1 MFKHLH
7 FPILI
12 INPHIGRQDVAGSQL
27 AELFKALKQEGF
39 EVLATASIEEGRMI
53 AEAHRGLSCILFTAD
68 QEEDLEQVKALFL
81 AAHSRSPELPIM
93 ALSTRQSLDNDKL
106 SALRDL
112 HQLRG
117 IIYLFEDT
125 LPFIAGQIAR
135 TAQAYLGQL
144 LPPFFKALL
153 DYTGRASY
161 SWHSPGHGG
170 GVAFRKS
177 PVGRAFHDFFGE
189 NTLRSD
195 LSVSVPGL
203 GSLLDHNGPIAE
215 AEANTARTFGADHSF
230 YVVNGTST
238 ANKIIWHAFVSRDDV
253 VLVDRNCHKSIL
265 HAIIMTGAIPVYLTG
280 SRNDYG
286 IIGPI
291 SLDSFAPANLRQ
303 RLAEHP
309 LLQGRDAKIR
319 LAVLTNS
326 TYDGLCYNAELIK
339 DELEDAVDILHFD
352 EAWYGYA
359 AFHEFYAGR
368 HGMGSKRGFERARHP
383 LVFATQSPHKVLA
396 ALSQASIILAE
407 NSLEQTLDLERF
419 NEAFMMHTSTSPHY
433 GIIASIDVATGMM
446 AGEPGRSLV
455 QETLDEALSFRRAM
469 QQTAE
474 RLHEDQWWFDVWEPQ
489 DALEAEQVQASD
501 WTLDHHEEWHG
512 FGPMADDYALLDPIK
527 VTLLT
532 PGVEEQGRL
541 AKSGIPAAVVTR
553 FLAERGLVV
562 EKTGLY
568 SFLIL
573 FSLGITK
580 GKWST
585 LVSELQEFKRLY
597 DANAPL
603 EATLP
608 GVAATGHYRSLGLK
622 DLCQQLHAFYKEQ
635 RMVRILRQIY
645 TELPEMVV
653 RPADAYQQM
662 VRGQVEMVPVDQ
674 LAGRISAVMLVPY
687 PPGIP
692 VIMPG
697 ERFPSDSNAI
707 TDFLRVAQNLD
718 EQFPGFESDIHGLRP
733 VHTPDGGHTFCVD
746 CLVEVQIKPIP
757 T

>member
-1 MFKHLH
+1 MFKQLN
-7 FPILI
+7 FPILVI
-12 INPHIGRQDVAGSQL
+12 HPAIGQTNVAGRQLAALFDAIASEGLQVLGAEQL
-27 AELFKALKQEGF
+27 
-39 EVLATASIEEGRMI
+39 EEGRLI
-53 AEAHRGLSCILFTAD
+53 AEAHRGLSCILFTPEVLSD
-68 QEEDLEQVKALFL
+68 INEVQALFE
-81 AAHSRSPELPIM
+81 AAHCRSPELPIM
-93 ALSTRQSLDNDKL
+93 ALTTRQTIDPELL
-106 SALRDL
+106 SALREL
-112 HQLRG
+112 HQIRG

-135 TAQAYLGQL
+135 TARSYLGQL

-153 DYTGRASY
+153 EYSSRASY

-203 GSLLDHNGPIAE
+203 GSLLDHTGPVAE
-215 AEANTARTFGADHSF
+215 AETHTARVFGADHAF

-238 ANKIIWHAFVSRDDV
+238 SNKIIWHAYVTRDDA

-265 HAIIMTGAIPVYLTG
+265 HAIIMTGAIPIYLTG

-291 SLDSFAPANLRQ
+291 SRTSFSADNLDNLI
-303 RLAEHP
+303 EHHP
-309 LLQGRDAKIR
+309 LLQGRSDRTRIR

-326 TYDGLCYNAELIK
+326 TYDGLCYNTEMIAEQLR
-339 DELEDAVDILHFD
+339 DRVDVLHFD

-359 AFHEFYAGR
+359 AFHPFYQGR
-368 HGMGSKRGFERARHP
+368 HGMSSSRPRRSGHP

-396 ALSQASIILAE
+396 ALSQASIILARD
-407 NSLEQTLDLERF
+407 SADQQLDNERF
-419 NEAFMMHTSTSPHY
+419 NEAYMMHTSTSPHY
-433 GIIASIDVATGMM
+433 GMIASIDVATGMM
-446 AGEPGRSLV
+446 AGPAGESLV

-474 RLHEDQWWFDVWEPQ
+474 QMDEDEWWFDVWEPEQ
-489 DALEAEQVQASD
+489 ALTADSLRAHD
-501 WTLDHHEEWHG
+501 WTLDSDAQWHG
-512 FGPMADDYALLDPIK
+512 FGAMADDYALLDPIK
-527 VTLLT
+527 VSLLT

-541 AKSGIPAAVVTR
+541 AKSGIPAAIVTH
-553 FLAERGLVV
+553 FLAGRGLVV

-585 LVSELQEFKRLY
+585 LLSELREFKRLY
-597 DANAPL
+597 DQNTPL
-603 EATLP
+603 DTTLP
-608 GVAATGHYRSLGLK
+608 ELAQRPEYTSLGLR
-622 DLCQQLHAFYKEQ
+622 DLCQQLHQCYKQHALVHLQ
-635 RMVRILRQIY
+635 RAMY
-645 TELPEMVV
+645 TELPCMAL

-662 VRGQVEMVPVDQ
+662 VRGRVEATPIDELSGR
-674 LAGRISAVMLVPY
+674 LAAVMLVPY

-697 ERFPSDSNAI
+697 ERFPADNTIAAYLAAAI
-707 TDFLRVAQNLD
+707 DLETR
-718 EQFPGFESDIHGLRP
+718 FPGFGNDIHGLR
-733 VHTPDGGHTFCVD
+733 HDLINGERCWRVD
-746 CLVEVQIKPIP
+746 CLIEE
-757 T
+757 

>member
-1 MFKHLH
+1 MFKHLN
-7 FPILI
+7 FPILV
-12 INPHIGRQDVAGSQL
+12 INPAIGLHNVAGTQL
-27 AELFKALKQEGF
+27 DALFKALKGEGF
-39 EVLATASIEEGRMI
+39 DVLGAESLDEGRLI
-53 AEAHRGLSCILFTAD
+53 AEAHRGLSCILFTPDA
-68 QEEDLEQVKALFL
+68 ELSLEAIEALFS

-93 ALSTRQSLDNDKL
+93 ALSTRQSIAPELL
-106 SALRDL
+106 TQLREL
-112 HQLRG
+112 HQIRG

-135 TAQAYLGQL
+135 TARSYLNQL

-153 DYTGRASY
+153 DYTASSSY

-203 GSLLDHNGPIAE
+203 GSLLDHTGPVAE

-238 ANKIIWHAFVSRDDV
+238 SNKIIWHAYVTRDDL

-265 HAIIMTGAIPVYLTG
+265 HAIIMTGAIPIYLSG

-291 SLDSFAPANLRQ
+291 ARDAFSAESLQQLIEQ
-303 RLAEHP
+303 HP
-309 LLQGRDAKIR
+309 LVDDSSKRIK

-326 TYDGLCYNAELIK
+326 TYDGLCYNTDMIK
-339 DELEDAVDILHFD
+339 SQLHDSVDVLHFD
-352 EAWYGYA
+352 EAWFGYA
-359 AFHEFYAGR
+359 AFHPFYHGR
-368 HGMGSKRGFERARHP
+368 HGMSEPAEAPRTKHA

-396 ALSQASIILAE
+396 ALSQASIILAK
-407 NSLEQTLDLERF
+407 NSAEQQLDHERF
-419 NEAFMMHTSTSPHY
+419 NEAYMMHTSTSPHY
-433 GIIASIDVATGMM
+433 GMIASIDVATGMM
-446 AGEPGRSLV
+446 AGPAGRSLV

-474 RLHEDQWWFDVWEPQ
+474 QMAEEEWWFDVWEP
-489 DALEAEQVQASD
+489 EASLAQPELHATD
-501 WTLDHHEEWHG
+501 WTLDDQAEWHG
-512 FGPMADDYALLDPIK
+512 FGKMSSDFAMLDPIK
-527 VTLLT
+527 VSLLT
-532 PGVEEQGRL
+532 PGVEEKGRL
-541 AKSGIPAAVVTR
+541 AKSGIPAALVTR

-585 LVSELQEFKRLY
+585 LLSELREFKRLY
-597 DANAPL
+597 DQDAPL
-603 EATLP
+603 EVTLP
-608 GVAATGHYRSLGLK
+608 SLARHPSYQSLGLRA
-622 DLCQQLHAFYKEQ
+622 LGERLHQCYKKHSLIKL
-635 RMVRILRQIY
+635 MRQMY
-645 TELPEMVV
+645 TTLPQISL

-662 VRGQVEMVPVDQ
+662 VRGEVESVPVSA
-674 LAGRISAVMLVPY
+674 LAGRLSAVMLVPY

-697 ERFPSDSNAI
+697 ERFPLDNSYIADYLAAAI
-707 TDFLRVAQNLD
+707 ELE
-718 EQFPGFESDIHGLRP
+718 EQFPGFANDIHGLRMEQF
-733 VHTPDGGHTFCVD
+733 DGQVNWRVD
-746 CLVEVQIKPIP
+746 CLIEG
-757 T
+757 

>member
-1 MFKHLH
+1 MFKHLN

-12 INPHIGRQDVAGSQL
+12 INPDADRANVAGQQL
-27 AELFKALKQEGF
+27 TELFSALQQEGF
-39 EVLATASIEEGRMI
+39 KVLATRSLEEGRLV
-53 AEAHRGLSCILFTAD
+53 AEAHRGLSCILFAAD
-68 QEEDLEQVKALFL
+68 NQGHDLTQVRQLFA

-93 ALSTRQSLDNDKL
+93 ALSTTQTLDIDLL
-106 SALRDL
+106 SNLRDL

-125 LPFIAGQIAR
+125 MPFIAGQIAR
-135 TAQAYLGQL
+135 TARSYLAQL

-153 DYTGRASY
+153 TYTGRASY

-203 GSLLDHNGPIAE
+203 GSLLDHTGPIAE

-230 YVVNGTST
+230 YVINGTST
-238 ANKIIWHAFVSRDDV
+238 ANKIIWHSAVTRDDV

-265 HAIIMTGAIPVYLTG
+265 HAIIMTGAIPLYLSGT
-280 SRNDYG
+280 RNDYG

-291 SLDSFAPANLRQ
+291 PLHELAPQRLQQ

-309 LLQGRDAKIR
+309 LIKGATDRIR
-319 LAVLTNS
+319 IAVLTNS
-326 TYDGLCYNAELIK
+326 TYDGLCYHTGLIM
-339 DELEDAVDILHFD
+339 EQLQDAVDILHFD
-352 EAWYGYA
+352 EAWFGYA
-359 AFHEFYAGR
+359 AFHEFYTGR
-368 HGMGSKRGFERARHP
+368 HGMTRNSDLPRPQHP

-396 ALSQASIILAE
+396 ALSQASIILAQDSE
-407 NSLEQTLDLERF
+407 EQQLDPERF

-446 AGEPGRSLV
+446 AGAPGRSLV
-455 QETLDEALSFRRAM
+455 EETLDEALSFRRAM
-469 QQTAE
+469 QQTAD
-474 RLHEDQWWFDVWEPQ
+474 RMHEDEWWFDVWEPEQ
-489 DALEAEQVQASD
+489 ALDTETLDEKS
-501 WTLDHHEEWHG
+501 WTLDSNASWHG
-512 FGPMADDYALLDPIK
+512 FGQLSEDYALLDPIK

-532 PGVEEQGRL
+532 PGVESKGRL
-541 AKSGIPAAVVTR
+541 AKNGIPAAIVTR
-553 FLAERGLVV
+553 FLAERGIVV

-597 DANAPL
+597 DNNVPL
-603 EATLP
+603 EHTLP
-608 GVAATGHYRSLGLK
+608 KASNEERYNGMGLR
-622 DLCQQLHAFYKEQ
+622 DLSQQLHQFYKSQ
-635 RMVRILRQIY
+635 QLVKILRNIY
-645 TELPEMVV
+645 TALPEMVV
-653 RPADAYQQM
+653 RPADAWQQM
-662 VRGQVEMVPVDQ
+662 VRGQVEMVPMHK
-674 LAGRISAVMLVPY
+674 LAGRTSAVMLVPY

-697 ERFPSDSNAI
+697 ERFPSDSSAI
-707 TDFLRVAQNLD
+707 TDYLRAAMAQD
-718 EQFPGFESDIHGLRP
+718 SEFPGFESDIHGLRM
-733 VHTPDGGHTFCVD
+733 VRQSDGSHHCFVD
-746 CLVEVQIKPIP
+746 CLTE
-757 T
+757 

>member
-12 INPHIGRQDVAGSQL
+12 INSDIDRNNVAGQQL
-27 AELFKALKQEGF
+27 AELVDALKHEGF
-39 EVLATASIEEGRMI
+39 EVLATRSLDEGRLV
-53 AEAHRGLSCILFTAD
+53 AEAHRGLSCILFTPDNDPA
-68 QEEDLEQVKALFL
+68 QELEAERRLFA

-93 ALSTRQSLDNDKL
+93 ALSTTQALDTQLL
-106 SALRDL
+106 SKLRDL

-125 LPFIAGQIAR
+125 MPFIAGQIAR
-135 TAQAYLGQL
+135 TARAYLSQV

-153 DYTGRASY
+153 DYTRRASY

-203 GSLLDHNGPIAE
+203 GSLLDHTGPIAE

-238 ANKIIWHAFVSRDDV
+238 SNKIIWHAFVTRDDV

-291 SLDSFAPANLRQ
+291 SLDSFSPDNLRQ

-309 LLQGRDAKIR
+309 LLQGREARIK

-368 HGMGSKRGFERARHP
+368 HGMGKKRGFDRAKHP

-407 NSLEQTLDLERF
+407 NSVDQQLDVERF

-455 QETLDEALSFRRAM
+455 QETLDEALSFRLAM
-469 QQTAE
+469 SQTAE
-474 RLHEDQWWFDVWEPQ
+474 RLDEDEWWFDVWEPEH
-489 DALEAEQVQASD
+489 ALDPPELDASD
-501 WTLDHHEEWHG
+501 WTLDNHAQWHG
-512 FGPMADDYALLDPIK
+512 FGEMAEDYALLDPIK

-532 PGVEEQGRL
+532 PGVEEHGRL
-541 AKSGIPAAVVTR
+541 GRTGIPAAVVTG

-597 DANAPL
+597 DSNAPL
-603 EATLP
+603 DLTLP
-608 GVAATGHYRSLGLK
+608 TLARSGHYPGLGLQ
-622 DLCQQLHAFYKEQ
+622 DLCHKLHHFYKQ
-635 RMVRILRQIY
+635 QNMVRVLRQIY
-645 TELPEMVV
+645 TELPDIVV

-662 VRGQVEMVPVDQ
+662 IRGQVEMVPAEQ
-674 LAGRISAVMLVPY
+674 LAGRIASVMLVPY

-697 ERFPSDSNAI
+697 ERFPQDSSAI
-707 TDFLRVAQNLD
+707 TDYLRIALAQD
-718 EQFPGFESDIHGLRP
+718 QQFPGFESDIHGLRP
-733 VHTPDGGHTFCVD
+733 IVQEDGTVRYFVD
-746 CLVEVQIKPIP
+746 CLVE
-757 T
+757 

>member
-7 FPILI
+7 FPILV
-12 INPHIGRQDVAGSQL
+12 INSDIDRNNVAGQQL
-27 AELFKALKQEGF
+27 AELFKALEQEGF
-39 EVLATASIEEGRMI
+39 EVLATASLEEGRLV
-53 AEAHRGLSCILFTAD
+53 AEAHRGLSCILFTPENHPD
-68 QEEDLEQVKALFL
+68 GDLGPERRLFD

-93 ALSTRQSLDNDKL
+93 ALSTTQALDTQL
-106 SALRDL
+106 LGRLRDL

-125 LPFIAGQIAR
+125 MPFIAGQIAR
-135 TAQAYLGQL
+135 TARTYLSQL

-153 DYTGRASY
+153 TYTGRASY

-230 YVVNGTST
+230 YVINGTST
-238 ANKIIWHAFVSRDDV
+238 ANKIIWHAFVTRDDV

-265 HAIIMTGAIPVYLTG
+265 HAITMTGAIPVYLTG

-291 SLDSFAPANLRQ
+291 SLDSFSPQSLRQ

-309 LLQGRDAKIR
+309 LLQGRTPRIR

-407 NSLEQTLDLERF
+407 NSVEQQLDVGRF

-474 RLHEDQWWFDVWEPQ
+474 RLDEDEWWFDVWEPEQ
-489 DALEAEQVQASD
+489 ALDSEQLVASD
-501 WTLDHHEEWHG
+501 WTLDSGADWHG
-512 FGPMADDYALLDPIK
+512 FGDTADDYALLDPIK

-541 AKSGIPAAVVTR
+541 GRTGIPAAIVTR

-585 LVSELQEFKRLY
+585 LVAELQEFKRLY
-597 DANAPL
+597 DSNAPL
-603 EATLP
+603 ELTLP
-608 GVAATGHYRSLGLK
+608 VIARTGHYPDMGLR
-622 DLCQQLHAFYKEQ
+622 DLCNQLHHFYKQ
-635 RMVRILRQIY
+635 QHMVRILRQIY
-645 TELPEMVV
+645 TQLPEIVL
-653 RPADAYQQM
+653 RPADAYQMM
-662 VRGQVEMVPVDQ
+662 VRGQVEMVPIDQ
-674 LAGRISAVMLVPY
+674 LGGRISAVMLVPY

-697 ERFPSDSNAI
+697 ERFSRDNSAI
-707 TDFLRVAQNLD
+707 ADYLKIALD
-718 EQFPGFESDIHGLRP
+718 QDRQFPGFESDIHGLRP
-733 VHTPDGGHTFCVD
+733 VVQEDGSVRLFVD
-746 CLVEVQIKPIP
+746 CLVEPNVSS
-757 T
+757 

>member
-7 FPILI
+7 FPILV
-12 INPHIGRQDVAGSQL
+12 INPHIGRQDVAGTQL
-27 AELFKALKQEGF
+27 TELFKGLEQEGF
-39 EVLATASIEEGRMI
+39 EVLGTASTDEGRLI

-68 QEEDLEQVKALFL
+68 LEADLAPVRALFE

-93 ALSTRQSLDNDKL
+93 ALSIQQNLDSAKL
-106 SALRDL
+106 AELRNL

-135 TAQAYLGQL
+135 TARSYLSQL
-144 LPPFFKALL
+144 LPPFFKALM

-203 GSLLDHNGPIAE
+203 GSLLDHSGPIAA

-238 ANKIIWHAFVSRDDV
+238 ANKIIWHAYVTRDDV

-265 HAIIMTGAIPVYLTG
+265 HAIIMTGAIPLYLTG

-291 SLDSFAPANLRQ
+291 SLHSFSPERLRE

-309 LLQGRDAKIR
+309 LLKGRNAKIR
-319 LAVLTNS
+319 LAVVTNS

-368 HGMGSKRGFERARHP
+368 HGMGRHRGFPRAQHP

-407 NSLEQTLDLERF
+407 NSDEQSLDTERF

-446 AGEPGRSLV
+446 AGAPGRSLV
-455 QETLDEALSFRRAM
+455 QETLDEALSFRCAM
-469 QQTAE
+469 QQIAE
-474 RLHEDQWWFDVWEPQ
+474 RLDEDEWWFDLWEPAQ
-489 DALEAEQVQASD
+489 ALEAEPLAPHD
-501 WTLDHHEEWHG
+501 WTLDSEAEWHG
-512 FGPMADDYALLDPIK
+512 FGPMADNYALLDPIK

-541 AKSGIPAAVVTR
+541 ARSGIPAAIVTR

-597 DANAPL
+597 DTNAPL
-603 EATLP
+603 ETTLP
-608 GVAATGHYRSLGLK
+608 GIARTGHYSGLGLR
-622 DLCQQLHAFYKEQ
+622 DLSQQLHHFYKTQ
-635 RMVRILRQIY
+635 RLVKISRQLY
-645 TELPEMVV
+645 TELPEITQ
-653 RPADAYQQM
+653 RPADAYQEM
-662 VRGQVEMVPVDQ
+662 VRGNVESVAIEH

-697 ERFPSDSNAI
+697 ERFPADSTAI
-707 TDFLRVAQNLD
+707 VDFLKIASALD
-718 EQFPGFESDIHGLRP
+718 RQFPGFESDIHGLRRLVSAEGP
-733 VHTPDGGHTFCVD
+733 PAFCVD
-746 CLVEVQIKPIP
+746 CL
-757 T
+757 TT

>member
-7 FPILI
+7 FPILV
-12 INPHIGRQDVAGSQL
+12 INPDCGRGNVAGQQL
-27 AELFKALKQEGF
+27 DELFDALKHEGF
-39 EVLATASIEEGRMI
+39 EVLSTTSLDEGRLV
-53 AEAHRGLSCILFTAD
+53 AEAHRGLSCILFSAENDDQQGLTA
-68 QEEDLEQVKALFL
+68 VRKLFA

-93 ALSTRQSLDNDKL
+93 ALSTAHALDNQLL
-106 SALRDL
+106 SSLRDL

-125 LPFIAGQIAR
+125 MPFIAGQIAR
-135 TAQAYLGQL
+135 TARAYLSQL

-230 YVVNGTST
+230 YVINGTST
-238 ANKIIWHAFVSRDDV
+238 ANKIIWHAFVTRDDV

-265 HAIIMTGAIPVYLTG
+265 HAITMTGAIPVYLTG

-291 SLDSFAPANLRQ
+291 SLDSFSPQNLCQ

-309 LLQGRDAKIR
+309 LLQGRTPRIR

-339 DELEDAVDILHFD
+339 DELEDAVEVLHFD

-368 HGMGSKRGFERARHP
+368 HGMGSKRGFDRAQHP

-407 NSLEQTLDLERF
+407 NSVEQQLDVARF

-474 RLHEDQWWFDVWEPQ
+474 RLAEDEWWFDVWEPEQ
-489 DALEAEQVQASD
+489 ALDNEELQASD
-501 WTLDHHEEWHG
+501 WTLDNHADWHG
-512 FGPMADDYALLDPIK
+512 FGEMADDYALLDPIK

-532 PGVEEQGRL
+532 PGVEEHGRL
-541 AKSGIPAAVVTR
+541 GRTGIPAAIVTR

-580 GKWST
+580 GKWSA

-597 DANAPL
+597 DSNAPL
-603 EATLP
+603 ELTLP
-608 GVAATGHYRSLGLK
+608 AIARSGHYAGMGLR
-622 DLCQQLHAFYKEQ
+622 DLCQDLHRFYKTQ
-635 RMVRILRQIY
+635 HMVRVLRQIY
-645 TELPEMVV
+645 TELPDIVA
-653 RPADAYQQM
+653 RPADAWQQM

-697 ERFPSDSNAI
+697 ERFPEDSSAI
-707 TDFLRVAQNLD
+707 TDYLRIALAQD
-718 EQFPGFESDIHGLRP
+718 QQFPGFESDIHGLRP
-733 VHTPDGGHTFCVD
+733 MVQEDGSVRHFVD
-746 CLVEVQIKPIP
+746 CLVE
-757 T
+757 

>member
-7 FPILI
+7 FPILV
-12 INPHIGRQDVAGSQL
+12 INAHAGRHDVAGAQL
-27 AELFKALKQEGF
+27 EELFRALRLEGF
-39 EVLATASIEEGRMI
+39 EVLPTPSIEEGRLI

-68 QEEDLEQVKALFL
+68 LERDLGPVRALFL

-93 ALSTRQSLDNDKL
+93 ALSTRQNLD
-106 SALRDL
+106 SAHLVELRDL

-125 LPFIAGQIAR
+125 IPFIAGQIAR
-135 TAQAYLGQL
+135 TARSYLDQL

-153 DYTGRASY
+153 DYTAKASY

-203 GSLLDHNGPIAE
+203 GSLLDHSGPISA
-215 AEANTARTFGADHSF
+215 AEANTAVTFGADHSF

-238 ANKIIWHAFVSRDDV
+238 ANKIIWHAYVSRDDV

-265 HAIIMTGAIPVYLTG
+265 HAIIMTGAIPIYLTG

-291 SLDSFAPANLRQ
+291 SLDALSPEALREQ
-303 RLAEHP
+303 IAEHP
-309 LLQGRDAKIR
+309 LLRGRNPRIR

-339 DELEDAVDILHFD
+339 DVLEDAVDILHFD

-368 HGMGSKRGFERARHP
+368 HGMGRGRGFPRARHP

-407 NSLEQTLDLERF
+407 DSDQQTLDRSRF

-455 QETLDEALSFRRAM
+455 QETLDEALSFRLAM

-474 RLHEDQWWFDVWEPQ
+474 RLDEDEWWFDVWEPEQALAQ
-489 DALEAEQVQASD
+489 DQLQPQD
-501 WTLDHHEEWHG
+501 WTLGDRAPWHG
-512 FGPMADDYALLDPIK
+512 FGPMADNYALLDPIK

-541 AKSGIPAAVVTR
+541 ARSGIPAAVVTR

-585 LVSELQEFKRLY
+585 LLAELQEFKRLY
-597 DANAPL
+597 DSNAPL
-603 EATLP
+603 EKTLP
-608 GVAATGHYRSLGLK
+608 GVARSNRYPGQGLR
-622 DLCQQLHAFYKEQ
+622 DLCENLHRFYREQ
-635 RMVRILRQIY
+635 RMVRTLRQIY
-645 TELPEMVV
+645 TQLPTIAM
-653 RPADAYQQM
+653 RPADAYQSM
-662 VRGQVEMVPVDQ
+662 VRGEVEVVPADQ
-674 LAGRISAVMLVPY
+674 LAGRIAAVMLVPY

-697 ERFPSDSNAI
+697 ERFPEAPSAI
-707 TDFLRVAQNLD
+707 AAYLQIAL
-718 EQFPGFESDIHGLRP
+718 EQDRAFPGFETDIHGLRR
-733 VHTPDGGHTFCVD
+733 TEAGFGVD
-746 CLVEVQIKPIP
+746 CVVESTHIR
-757 T
+757 

>member
-1 MFKHLH
+1 
-7 FPILI
+7 
-12 INPHIGRQDVAGSQL
+12 
-27 AELFKALKQEGF
+27 
-39 EVLATASIEEGRMI
+39 
-53 AEAHRGLSCILFTAD
+53 
-68 QEEDLEQVKALFL
+68 
-81 AAHSRSPELPIM
+81 
-93 ALSTRQSLDNDKL
+93 
-106 SALRDL
+106 
-112 HQLRG
+112 
-117 IIYLFEDT
+117 
-125 LPFIAGQIAR
+125 
-135 TAQAYLGQL
+135 
-144 LPPFFKALL
+144 
-153 DYTGRASY
+153 ASY

-203 GSLLDHNGPIAE
+203 GSLLDHNGPIAA

-265 HAIIMTGAIPVYLTG
+265 HAIIMTGAIPLYLTG

-291 SLDSFAPANLRQ
+291 SLDSFAPASLQQ

-309 LLQGRDAKIR
+309 LLQGREARIR

-339 DELEDAVDILHFD
+339 DELEDTVDVLHFD

-407 NSLEQTLDLERF
+407 NSLEQTLDLQRF

-474 RLHEDQWWFDVWEPQ
+474 RLDEEQWWFDVWEPQ

-501 WTLDHHEEWHG
+501 WTLDHQEEWHG

-597 DANAPL
+597 DSNAVL
-603 EATLP
+603 EGTLP
-608 GVAATGHYRSLGLK
+608 GVAASGHYRGMGLQ

-662 VRGQVEMVPVDQ
+662 VRGQVEMVPVEQ

-697 ERFPSDSNAI
+697 ERFPSDSNAM
-707 TDFLRVAQNLD
+707 TDFLAVAQRLD
-718 EQFPGFESDIHGLRP
+718 QQFPGFESDIHGLR
-733 VHTPDGGHTFCVD
+733 TTYAADGRTTFHVD
-746 CLVEVQIKPIP
+746 CLVETSEIQFPH
-757 T
+757 

>member
-7 FPILI
+7 FPILV
-12 INPHIGRQDVAGSQL
+12 INPDCGRGNVAGQQL
-27 AELFKALKQEGF
+27 SELFNALKHEGF
-39 EVLATASIEEGRMI
+39 EVLSTTSLDEGRLV
-53 AEAHRGLSCILFTAD
+53 AEAHRGLSCILFSAEHDD
-68 QEEDLEQVKALFL
+68 QQGLEPVRKLFA

-93 ALSTRQSLDNDKL
+93 ALSTAHALDNQLL
-106 SALRDL
+106 SNLRDL

-125 LPFIAGQIAR
+125 MPFIAGQIAR
-135 TAQAYLGQL
+135 TARAYLSQL

-230 YVVNGTST
+230 YVINGTST
-238 ANKIIWHAFVSRDDV
+238 ANKIIWHAFVTRDDV

-265 HAIIMTGAIPVYLTG
+265 HAITMTGAIPVYLTG

-291 SLDSFAPANLRQ
+291 SLDSFSPQNLRE

-309 LLQGRDAKIR
+309 LLQGRTPRIR

-339 DELEDAVDILHFD
+339 DELEDAVEVLHFD

-368 HGMGSKRGFERARHP
+368 HGMGSKRGFDRAQHP

-407 NSLEQTLDLERF
+407 NSVEQQLDVERF

-474 RLHEDQWWFDVWEPQ
+474 RLAEDEWWFDVWEPEQ
-489 DALEAEQVQASD
+489 ALDNEELQASD
-501 WTLDHHEEWHG
+501 WTLDNHADWHG
-512 FGPMADDYALLDPIK
+512 FGEMADDYAMLDPIK

-532 PGVEEQGRL
+532 PGVEEHGRL
-541 AKSGIPAAVVTR
+541 GRTGIPAAIVTR

-580 GKWST
+580 GKWSA

-597 DANAPL
+597 DSNTPL
-603 EATLP
+603 DLTLP
-608 GVAATGHYRSLGLK
+608 AIARSGHYPDMGLR
-622 DLCQQLHAFYKEQ
+622 DLCQQLHRFYKEQ
-635 RMVRILRQIY
+635 RMVRVLRQIY
-645 TELPEMVV
+645 TELPDIVI
-653 RPADAYQQM
+653 RPADAWQQM

-697 ERFPSDSNAI
+697 ERFPDDSSAI
-707 TDFLRVAQNLD
+707 TDYLRIALAQD
-718 EQFPGFESDIHGLRP
+718 QQFPGFESDIHGLRP
-733 VHTPDGGHTFCVD
+733 ITQEDGSVRHSVD
-746 CLVEVQIKPIP
+746 CLVE
-757 T
+757 

>member
-7 FPILI
+7 FPILV
-12 INPHIGRQDVAGSQL
+12 INPHIGKDDVAGTQL
-27 AELFKALKQEGF
+27 ADLFKALRQEGL
-39 EVLATASIEEGRMI
+39 EVLATASIDEGRLI

-68 QEEDLEQVKALFL
+68 AADDLEPIRALFE

-93 ALSTRQSLDNDKL
+93 ALTTRQNLDNTQL
-106 SALRDL
+106 AELREL

-135 TAQAYLGQL
+135 TARSYLSNL

-203 GSLLDHNGPIAE
+203 GSLLDHNGPIAA
-215 AEANTARTFGADHSF
+215 AENNTARTFGADHSF

-238 ANKIIWHAFVSRDDV
+238 ANKVIWHAYVTRDDV

-291 SLDSFAPANLRQ
+291 SLESFSPARIRERVAN
-303 RLAEHP
+303 HP
-309 LLQGRDAKIR
+309 LLEGREPRIR

-339 DELEDAVDILHFD
+339 DELEDAVDVLHFD

-368 HGMGSKRGFERARHP
+368 HGMGRKRGFPRAKHP
-383 LVFATQSPHKVLA
+383 MVFATQSPHKVLA

-407 NSLEQTLDLERF
+407 NSDEQELDEERF
-419 NEAFMMHTSTSPHY
+419 NEAFMMHASTSPHY
-433 GIIASIDVATGMM
+433 GIIASIDVTTGMM
-446 AGEPGRSLV
+446 AGAPGRSLV

-474 RLHEDQWWFDVWEPQ
+474 RLDEEQWWFDVWEPEE
-489 DALEAEQVQASD
+489 ALAAENVQASD
-501 WTLDHHEEWHG
+501 WTLDSRADWHG
-512 FGPMADDYALLDPIK
+512 FGEMADDYALLDPIK

-532 PGVEEQGRL
+532 PGVEEHGRL
-541 AKSGIPAAVVTR
+541 AKSGIPAAIVTR

-603 EATLP
+603 EMTLP
-608 GVAATGHYRSLGLK
+608 SVAHVAAYRDMGLQ
-622 DLCQQLHAFYKEQ
+622 DLCQQLHRFYKEQ
-635 RMVRILRQIY
+635 RMVRTLRQIY
-645 TELPEMVV
+645 TELPEIVV

-662 VRGQVEMVPVDQ
+662 VRGQVEMVPVEA
-674 LAGRISAVMLVPY
+674 LAGRIAAVMVVPY

-697 ERFPSDSNAI
+697 ERFPGDSTAI
-707 TDFLRVAQNLD
+707 ADYLRIAAIQD
-718 EQFPGFESDIHGLRP
+718 AHFPGFESDIHGARP
-733 VHTPDGGHTFCVD
+733 VQSETGERRYFVD
-746 CLVEVQIKPIP
+746 CLKDDDGNIR
-757 T
+757 

>member
-1 MFKHLH
+1 MFKQLN
-7 FPILI
+7 FPILVI
-12 INPHIGRQDVAGSQL
+12 HPAIGQNNVAGRQL
-27 AELFKALKQEGF
+27 AALLEALGNEGF
-39 EVLATASIEEGRMI
+39 EVLGAEQLEEGRLI
-53 AEAHRGLSCILFTAD
+53 AEAHRGLACILFTPEALSKIND
-68 QEEDLEQVKALFL
+68 VEALFD

-93 ALSTRQSLDNDKL
+93 AITTRQTIDPEQLG
-106 SALRDL
+106 ALREL
-112 HQLRG
+112 HQIRG

-125 LPFIAGQIAR
+125 LPFIAGQVAR
-135 TAQAYLGQL
+135 TARSYLAQL

-153 DYTGRASY
+153 EYSSRASY

-203 GSLLDHNGPIAE
+203 GSLLDHTGPVADAE
-215 AEANTARTFGADHSF
+215 HNTARVFGADHAF

-238 ANKIIWHAFVSRDDV
+238 SNKIIWHAYVTRDDL

-265 HAIIMTGAIPVYLTG
+265 HAIIMTGAIPIYLTG

-291 SLDSFAPANLRQ
+291 ARQSFSSEHLSHLISN
-303 RLAEHP
+303 HP
-309 LLQGRDAKIR
+309 LLQNRTDSARIR

-326 TYDGLCYNAELIK
+326 TYDGLCYNTDMVAEQMR
-339 DELEDAVDILHFD
+339 ERVDVLHFD

-359 AFHEFYAGR
+359 AFHPFYQGR
-368 HGMGSKRGFERARHP
+368 HGMSHSQPSRTGHP

-396 ALSQASIILAE
+396 ALSQASIILARD
-407 NSLEQTLDLERF
+407 SADQQLDHERF
-419 NEAFMMHTSTSPHY
+419 NEAYMMHTSTSPHY
-433 GIIASIDVATGMM
+433 GMIASIDVATGMM
-446 AGEPGRSLV
+446 AGPAGESLV

-474 RLHEDQWWFDVWEPQ
+474 QLADEEWWFDVWEPEE
-489 DALEAEQVQASD
+489 ALGAEQLQAEN
-501 WTLDHHEEWHG
+501 WTLGNNADWHG
-512 FGPMADDYALLDPIK
+512 FGAMAEDYALLDPIK

-532 PGVEEQGRL
+532 PGIEEKGRL
-541 AKSGIPAAVVTR
+541 GKSGIPAAIVTR
-553 FLAERGLVV
+553 FLAGRGLVV

-585 LVSELQEFKRLY
+585 LLSELREFKRLY
-597 DANAPL
+597 DQNAPL
-603 EATLP
+603 ESTLP
-608 GVAATGHYRSLGLK
+608 EIARQPQYAGLGLR
-622 DLCQQLHAFYKEQ
+622 DLCQQLHQCYKQHALVHLQ
-635 RMVRILRQIY
+635 RAMY
-645 TELPEMVV
+645 TELPEMTL
-653 RPADAYQQM
+653 RPADAYEQM
-662 VRGQVEMVPVDQ
+662 VRGKVEAVPVSA
-674 LAGRISAVMLVPY
+674 LSGRLSAVMLVPY

-697 ERFPSDSNAI
+697 ERFPTDNTIAAYLATAI
-707 TDFLRVAQNLD
+707 DLETR
-718 EQFPGFESDIHGLRP
+718 FPGFGNDIHGLRQ
-733 VHTPDGGHTFCVD
+733 DLIEGERYWRGD
-746 CLVEVQIKPIP
+746 CLVEE
-757 T
+757 

>member
-7 FPILI
+7 FPILV
-12 INPHIGRQDVAGSQL
+12 INPDTGRSNVAGQQL
-27 AELFKALKQEGF
+27 AELFAALQHEGF
-39 EVLATASIEEGRMI
+39 EVLATTSLDEGRLV
-53 AEAHRGLSCILFTAD
+53 AEAHRGLSCILFTAEND
-68 QEEDLEQVKALFL
+68 PVHELEPVRKLFL

-93 ALSTRQSLDNDKL
+93 ALSTTQALDNQLL
-106 SALRDL
+106 SRLRDL

-125 LPFIAGQIAR
+125 MPFIAGQIAR
-135 TAQAYLGQL
+135 TARAYLSQL

-203 GSLLDHNGPIAE
+203 GSLLDHSGPIAE
-215 AEANTARTFGADHSF
+215 AETNTARTFGADHSF
-230 YVVNGTST
+230 YVINGTST
-238 ANKIIWHAFVSRDDV
+238 ANKIIWHAFVTRDDV

-265 HAIIMTGAIPVYLTG
+265 HSIIMTGAIPVYLTG

-291 SLDSFAPANLRQ
+291 SLDSFSPQNLRQ

-309 LLQGRDAKIR
+309 LLQGRKARIR

-407 NSLEQTLDLERF
+407 NSVEQQLDVERF
-419 NEAFMMHTSTSPHY
+419 NESFMMHTSTSPHY

-474 RLHEDQWWFDVWEPQ
+474 RLDEDQWWFDVWEPEQ
-489 DALEAEQVQASD
+489 ALDAEQLQASD
-501 WTLDHHEEWHG
+501 WTLDHQAPWHG
-512 FGPMADDYALLDPIK
+512 FGDMAEDYALLDPIK

-541 AKSGIPAAVVTR
+541 GRTGIPAAVVTR

-580 GKWST
+580 GKWSA

-597 DANAPL
+597 DCNAPL
-603 EATLP
+603 ELTLP
-608 GVAATGHYRSLGLK
+608 AIARSGHYPGLGLQ
-622 DLCQQLHAFYKEQ
+622 DLCHRLHRFYMQQH
-635 RMVRILRQIY
+635 MVRVLRQIY
-645 TELPEMVV
+645 TELPEIVV

-662 VRGQVEMVPVDQ
+662 VRGQVEMVPVEQ

-697 ERFPSDSNAI
+697 ERFPSDSTAI
-707 TDFLRVAQNLD
+707 ADYLCVARSLD
-718 EQFPGFESDIHGLRP
+718 EQFLGFESDIHGLR
-733 VHTPDGGHTFCVD
+733 VVTQRDGGIRHYVD
-746 CLVEVQIKPIP
+746 CLV
-757 T
+757 

>member
-1 MFKHLH
+1 MYKHLH
-7 FPILI
+7 FPILV
-12 INPHIGRQDVAGSQL
+12 INPHIGRQNVAGTQL
-27 AELFKALKQEGF
+27 AELFKRLEQEGF
-39 EVLATASIEEGRMI
+39 EVLGTSSTEEGRLI

-68 QEEDLEQVKALFL
+68 AGADLAPIRALFE

-93 ALSTRQSLDNDKL
+93 ALSIQQNLD
-106 SALRDL
+106 SAMLADLRSL

-135 TAQAYLGQL
+135 TARSYLSQL

-203 GSLLDHNGPIAE
+203 GSLLDHNGPIAA
-215 AEANTARTFGADHSF
+215 AETNTARTFGADHSF

-238 ANKIIWHAFVSRDDV
+238 ANKIIWHAYVTRDDV

-265 HAIIMTGAIPVYLTG
+265 HAIIMTGAIPLYLTG

-291 SLDSFAPANLRQ
+291 SLNSFSPERLRD

-309 LLQGRDAKIR
+309 LLQGREANIR
-319 LAVLTNS
+319 LAVVTNS
-326 TYDGLCYNAELIK
+326 TYDGLCYNAELLK

-368 HGMGSKRGFERARHP
+368 HGMGRHRGFPRAQHP

-396 ALSQASIILAE
+396 ALSQASIILTE
-407 NSLEQTLDLERF
+407 NSDEQSLDKQRF

-455 QETLDEALSFRRAM
+455 QETLDEALSFRCAM
-469 QQTAE
+469 HQIAE
-474 RLHEDQWWFDVWEPQ
+474 QLDEDEWWFDLWEPA
-489 DALEAEQVQASD
+489 DALNAEALSPQD
-501 WTLDHHEEWHG
+501 WTLDNEAEWHG

-532 PGVEEQGRL
+532 PGVEEHGRL
-541 AKSGIPAAVVTR
+541 TRSGIPAAIVTR

-597 DANAPL
+597 DTNAPL
-603 EATLP
+603 ETTLP
-608 GVAATGHYRSLGLK
+608 GIARTKHYPGLGLR
-622 DLCQQLHAFYKEQ
+622 DLSGQLHQFYKDQ
-635 RMVRILRQIY
+635 RLVKVSRQLY
-645 TELPEMVV
+645 TELPEMAL
-653 RPADAYQQM
+653 RPADAYQAM
-662 VRGQVEMVPVDQ
+662 VR
-674 LAGRISAVMLVPY
+674 
-687 PPGIP
+687 
-692 VIMPG
+692 
-697 ERFPSDSNAI
+697 
-707 TDFLRVAQNLD
+707 
-718 EQFPGFESDIHGLRP
+718 
-733 VHTPDGGHTFCVD
+733 
-746 CLVEVQIKPIP
+746 
-757 T
+757 

>member
-7 FPILI
+7 FPILV
-12 INPHIGRQDVAGSQL
+12 INAHAGRQDVASAKL
-27 AELFKALKQEGF
+27 EELFAALRQEGF
-39 EVLATASIEEGRMI
+39 EVLPTSSIEEGRLI

-68 QEEDLEQVKALFL
+68 LEADLAPVRALFL

-93 ALSTRQSLDNDKL
+93 ALSTRQHLDNTRL
-106 SALRDL
+106 VELRDL

-125 LPFIAGQIAR
+125 IPFIAGQIAR
-135 TAQAYLGQL
+135 TARSYLAQL

-153 DYTGRASY
+153 DYTAQASY

-203 GSLLDHNGPIAE
+203 GSLLDHNGPISA

-238 ANKIIWHAFVSRDDV
+238 ANKIIWHAYVTRDDV

-291 SLDSFAPANLRQ
+291 GLDALTPEALRQ
-303 RLAEHP
+303 QMAEHP
-309 LLQGRDAKIR
+309 LLQGREPRIR

-339 DELEDAVDILHFD
+339 DVLEDAVDILHFD

-368 HGMGSKRGFERARHP
+368 HGMGRGRGFPRAGHP

-407 NSLEQTLDLERF
+407 DSDQQSLDRARF

-455 QETLDEALSFRRAM
+455 QETLDEALSFRQAM

-474 RLHEDQWWFDVWEPQ
+474 RLPEEEWWFDVWEPG
-489 DALEAEQVQASD
+489 DALEQETLRASD
-501 WTLDHHEEWHG
+501 WTLDDGADWHG
-512 FGPMADDYALLDPIK
+512 FGAMAPDYALLDPIK

-532 PGVEEQGRL
+532 PGVEEHGRL
-541 AKSGIPAAVVTR
+541 ARSGIPAAVVTR

-573 FSLGITK
+573 FSLGVTK

-585 LVSELQEFKRLY
+585 LLAELQEFKRLY
-597 DANAPL
+597 DTNVSL
-603 EATLP
+603 DRTLP
-608 GVAATGHYRSLGLK
+608 TIARSGRYPNLGLR
-622 DLCQQLHAFYKEQ
+622 DLCQNLHQFYREK
-635 RMVRILRQIY
+635 RMVRTLRQIY
-645 TELPEMVV
+645 TQLPSIVL

-662 VRGQVEMVPVDQ
+662 IRGEVEMVPADQ

-697 ERFPSDSNAI
+697 ERFPEADSAI
-707 TDFLRVAQNLD
+707 ATYLQIAIQQDQA
-718 EQFPGFESDIHGLRP
+718 FPGFETDVHGLRR
-733 VHTPDGGHTFCVD
+733 VGSDYLVD
-746 CLVEVQIKPIP
+746 CLIE
-757 T
+757 

>member
-1 MFKHLH
+1 MFKQLN

-12 INPHIGRQDVAGSQL
+12 IHPQSGQPDIAGRQLQ
-27 AELFKALKQEGF
+27 ALQVSLQQEGF
-39 EVLATASIEEGRMI
+39 EVLGAASLEEGRLI
-53 AEAHRGLSCILFTAD
+53 AEAHRGLSCILFSTDQQDDIAD
-68 QEEDLEQVKALFL
+68 IQALFA
-81 AAHSRSPELPIM
+81 AAHSRSPELPIL
-93 ALSTRQSLDNDKL
+93 ALSTRQSLGSEQL
-106 SALRDL
+106 AALREL
-112 HQLRG
+112 PGLRG

-125 LPFIAGQIAR
+125 LAFIAGQIAR
-135 TAQAYLGQL
+135 TARAYLAQL

-153 DYTGRASY
+153 NYTGRASY

-203 GSLLDHNGPIAE
+203 GSLLDHSGPIAE
-215 AEANTARTFGADHSF
+215 AESNTARIFGADHSF
-230 YVVNGTST
+230 YVINGTST

-265 HAIIMTGAIPVYLTG
+265 HAITMTGAIPLYLSG

-291 SLDSFAPANLRQ
+291 DLGQFSRDNLRRQ
-303 RLAEHP
+303 LAEHP
-309 LLQGRDAKIR
+309 LIGDPDRPIR

-326 TYDGLCYNAELIK
+326 TYDGLCCNAELLK
-339 DELEDAVDILHFD
+339 QHLQDSVDILHFD
-352 EAWYGYA
+352 EAWFGYA
-359 AFHEFYAGR
+359 AFHPFYAGR
-368 HGMGSKRGFERARHP
+368 HGMGRNHGFPRANHP

-407 NSLEQTLDLERF
+407 DSREQQLDVPRF

-433 GIIASIDVATGMM
+433 GIIASIDVASGMM
-446 AGEPGRSLV
+446 AGDPGRSLV

-469 QQTAE
+469 RQNDEA
-474 RLHEDQWWFDVWEPQ
+474 LEDGEWWFDVWEPEQ
-489 DALEAEQVQASD
+489 ALLQSQLRAEDWVLQSQAD
-501 WTLDHHEEWHG
+501 WHG
-512 FGPMADDYALLDPIK
+512 FGELQEDWVLLDPIK

-532 PGVEEQGRL
+532 PGIGEQGRL
-541 AKSGIPAAVVTR
+541 ARSGIPAALVTR

-585 LVSELQEFKRLY
+585 LVAELQEFKRLY
-597 DANAPL
+597 DSNTPL
-603 EATLP
+603 ELTLP
-608 GVAATGHYRSLGLK
+608 GIARSGHYRGLGLR
-622 DLCQQLHAFYKEQ
+622 DLGERLHDFFKREKLVSVM
-635 RMVRILRQIY
+635 RRIY
-645 TELPEMVV
+645 TELPQMHL
-653 RPADAYQQM
+653 RPADAWQQLT
-662 VRGQVEMVPVDQ
+662 RGKVEAVPISQ
-674 LAGRISAVMLVPY
+674 LAGRTSAVMLVPY

-692 VIMPG
+692 LIMPG
-697 ERFPSDSNAI
+697 ERFPEDSDALGE
-707 TDFLRVAQNLD
+707 FLRIAA
-718 EQFPGFESDIHGLRP
+718 EQDRLFPGFESDIHGLRAQILE
-733 VHTPDGGHTFCVD
+733 DGSRQLCVD
-746 CLVEVQIKPIP
+746 CLLAN
-757 T
+757 

>member
-1 MFKHLH
+1 MFKHLN

-12 INPHIGRQDVAGSQL
+12 INPDAGRNNVAGQQL
-27 AELFKALKQEGF
+27 AELFAALQHEGF
-39 EVLATASIEEGRMI
+39 KVLATNSLDEGRMV
-53 AEAHRGLSCILFTAD
+53 AEAHRGLSCILFPAD
-68 QEEDLEQVKALFL
+68 NHGHDMAPVRQLFA

-93 ALSTRQSLDNDKL
+93 ALSTTQTLDSELL
-106 SALRDL
+106 SKLRDL

-125 LPFIAGQIAR
+125 MPFLAGQIAR
-135 TAQAYLGQL
+135 TARSYLAQL

-153 DYTGRASY
+153 TYTGRASY

-195 LSVSVPGL
+195 LSVSVPSL
-203 GSLLDHNGPIAE
+203 GSLLDHTGPIAE

-238 ANKIIWHAFVSRDDV
+238 ANKIIWHAAVTRDDV

-280 SRNDYG
+280 TRNDYG

-291 SLDSFAPANLRQ
+291 PLQELAPERLQQ

-309 LLQGRDAKIR
+309 LIQGRTDQIR
-319 LAVLTNS
+319 IAVLTNS
-326 TYDGLCYNAELIK
+326 TYDGLCYNTGLIM
-339 DELEDAVDILHFD
+339 EQLQDAVDILHFD
-352 EAWYGYA
+352 EAWFGYA

-368 HGMGSKRGFERARHP
+368 HGMTRNSGLPRPQHP

-396 ALSQASIILAE
+396 ALSQASIILAQDSE
-407 NSLEQTLDLERF
+407 DQKLDPDRF

-446 AGEPGRSLV
+446 AGAPGRSLV
-455 QETLDEALSFRRAM
+455 EETLDEALSFRRAM
-469 QQTAE
+469 QQTAD
-474 RLHEDQWWFDVWEPQ
+474 RLEEDEWWFDVWEPEQ
-489 DALEAEQVQASD
+489 APDADTLHAND
-501 WTLDHHEEWHG
+501 WTLDGDASWHG
-512 FGPMADDYALLDPIK
+512 FGELDQDYALLDPIK

-532 PGVEEQGRL
+532 PGVESKGRL
-541 AKSGIPAAVVTR
+541 ARSGIPAAIVTR

-597 DANAPL
+597 DSNAPL
-603 EATLP
+603 EHTLP
-608 GVAATGHYRSLGLK
+608 KASAEERYAGMGLR
-622 DLCQQLHAFYKEQ
+622 DLAQQLHQFYKTAHL
-635 RMVRILRQIY
+635 VRILRNIY
-645 TELPEMVV
+645 TELPDMVI
-653 RPADAYQQM
+653 RPADAWQQM
-662 VRGQVEMVPVDQ
+662 VRGQVEMVPMEE
-674 LAGRISAVMLVPY
+674 LAGRTSAVMLVPY

-697 ERFPSDSNAI
+697 ERFPVDSSAI
-707 TDFLRVAQNLD
+707 TDYLRAALMQD
-718 EQFPGFESDIHGLRP
+718 AQFPGFESDIHGLRM
-733 VHTPDGGHTFCVD
+733 VRQPDGRQYCFVD
-746 CLVEVQIKPIP
+746 CLTE
-757 T
+757 

>member
-1 MFKHLH
+1 MFKQLN

-12 INPHIGRQDVAGSQL
+12 IHPAIGQSNVAGRQL
-27 AELFKALKQEGF
+27 AALIDAISSEGF
-39 EVLATASIEEGRMI
+39 QVLGAEQLEEGKLI
-53 AEAHRGLSCILFTAD
+53 AEAHRGLSCILFTPEA
-68 QEEDLEQVKALFL
+68 QSDLSQVETLFN

-93 ALSTRQSLDNDKL
+93 ALSTRQTIDPELL
-106 SALRDL
+106 SALREL
-112 HQLRG
+112 HQIRG

-135 TAQAYLGQL
+135 TARSYLGQL

-153 DYTGRASY
+153 EYSSRASY

-203 GSLLDHNGPIAE
+203 GSLLDHTGPVAE
-215 AEANTARTFGADHSF
+215 AETNTARVFGADHAF

-238 ANKIIWHAFVSRDDV
+238 SNKIIWHAYVTRDDV

-265 HAIIMTGAIPVYLTG
+265 HAIIMTGAIPIYLTG

-291 SLDSFAPANLRQ
+291 THDSFSLERLNQ
-303 RLAEHP
+303 QLAEHP
-309 LLQGRDAKIR
+309 FLQDRTEPPRIR

-326 TYDGLCYNAELIK
+326 TYDGLCYNTHMIAEQLR
-339 DELEDAVDILHFD
+339 DRVDVLHFD

-359 AFHEFYAGR
+359 AFHPFYQGR
-368 HGMGSKRGFERARHP
+368 HGMSSSSPRRSDHP

-396 ALSQASIILAE
+396 ALSQASIILARD
-407 NSLEQTLDLERF
+407 SADQQLDSERF
-419 NEAFMMHTSTSPHY
+419 NEAYMMHTSTSPHY
-433 GIIASIDVATGMM
+433 GMIASIDVATGMM
-446 AGEPGRSLV
+446 AGPAGESLV

-469 QQTAE
+469 QQTADQMD
-474 RLHEDQWWFDVWEPQ
+474 EDQWWFDVWEPEHALTS
-489 DALEAEQVQASD
+489 DALTAQH
-501 WTLDHHEEWHG
+501 WTLANNAQWHG
-512 FGPMADDYALLDPIK
+512 FGAMADDYALLDPIK
-527 VTLLT
+527 VSLLT
-532 PGVEEQGRL
+532 PGVEDKGRL

-553 FLAERGLVV
+553 FLASRGLVV

-585 LVSELQEFKRLY
+585 LLSELREFKRLY
-597 DANAPL
+597 DRNAPL
-603 EATLP
+603 DTTLP
-608 GVAATGHYRSLGLK
+608 EIAQRPEYANLGLR
-622 DLCQQLHAFYKEQ
+622 DLCQQLHQCYKQHALVHLQ
-635 RMVRILRQIY
+635 RAMY
-645 TELPEMVV
+645 TDLPSMSL

-662 VRGQVEMVPVDQ
+662 VRGRVQATPIDELNGR
-674 LAGRISAVMLVPY
+674 LAAVMLVPY

-697 ERFPSDSNAI
+697 ERFPEDNSIAAYLAAAI
-707 TDFLRVAQNLD
+707 DLETR
-718 EQFPGFESDIHGLRP
+718 FPGFGNDIHGLRHDN
-733 VHTPDGGHTFCVD
+733 VDGEPRWQVD
-746 CLVEVQIKPIP
+746 CLIED
-757 T
+757 

>member
-7 FPILI
+7 FPILV
-12 INPHIGRQDVAGSQL
+12 INPHIGLKDVAGSQL
-27 AELFKALKQEGF
+27 ADLFKALESEGF
-39 EVLATASIEEGRMI
+39 KVLATASVDEGRLI

-68 QEEDLEQVKALFL
+68 QEGDLAQVRALFQ

-93 ALSTRQSLDNDKL
+93 ALSTRQNLDNDKL
-106 SALRDL
+106 TELRDL

-135 TAQAYLGQL
+135 TAQAYLGNL

-203 GSLLDHNGPIAE
+203 GSLLDHNGPIAA
-215 AEANTARTFGADHSF
+215 AEANTARVFGADHSF

-238 ANKIIWHAFVSRDDV
+238 SNKIIWHAFVSRDDV

-265 HAIIMTGAIPVYLTG
+265 HAIIMTGAIPIYLTG

-291 SLDSFAPANLRQ
+291 SLDSFAPDNLRQ

-309 LLQGRDAKIR
+309 LLQGREAKIR

-339 DELEDAVDILHFD
+339 DELEDAVDVLHFD

-368 HGMGSKRGFERARHP
+368 HGMGSQRGFERAKHP

-396 ALSQASIILAE
+396 AMSQASIILAE
-407 NSLEQTLDLERF
+407 NSVEQQLDLDRF

-433 GIIASIDVATGMM
+433 GIIASIDVSTGMM

-474 RLHEDQWWFDVWEPQ
+474 RLDEDEWWFDVWEPE
-489 DALEAEQVQASD
+489 DALESDALLPHD
-501 WTLDHHEEWHG
+501 WTLDTGEAWHG
-512 FGPMADDYALLDPIK
+512 FGDMAHDYALLDPIK

-532 PGVEEQGRL
+532 PGVEEHGRL

-585 LVSELQEFKRLY
+585 LVSELQEFKRHY
-597 DANAPL
+597 DGNAPL
-603 EATLP
+603 TATLP
-608 GVAATGHYRSLGLK
+608 SVAATGHYRGLGLRE
-622 DLCQQLHAFYKEQ
+622 LCEQLHGFYKEQ
-635 RMVRILRQIY
+635 RMVRTLRHIY

-662 VRGQVEMVPVDQ
+662 VRGQVEMVPLNQ

-697 ERFPSDSNAI
+697 ERFPFDSTAI
-707 TDFLRVAQNLD
+707 TDFLQIAQRQD
-718 EQFPGFESDIHGLRP
+718 QRFPGFESDIHGLRNGEQNDSER
-733 VHTPDGGHTFCVD
+733 VFYVD
-746 CLVEVQIKPIP
+746 CLKAD
-757 T
+757 

>member
-7 FPILI
+7 FPILVI
-12 INPHIGRQDVAGSQL
+12 HSDIGRNNVAGQHL
-27 AELFKALKQEGF
+27 AELIAALEQEGF
-39 EVLATASIEEGRMI
+39 EVLATTSLAEGKLV
-53 AEAHRGLSCILFTAD
+53 AEAHRGLSCILFTPD
-68 QEEDLEQVKALFL
+68 NDPSDDLEPVRKLFV

-93 ALSTRQSLDNDKL
+93 ALSTTQSLDAQLL
-106 SALRDL
+106 SRLRDL

-125 LPFIAGQIAR
+125 MPFIAGQIAR
-135 TAQAYLGQL
+135 TARTYLSQV

-153 DYTGRASY
+153 TYTGRASY

-238 ANKIIWHAFVSRDDV
+238 SNKIIWHAFVTRDDV

-265 HAIIMTGAIPVYLTG
+265 HSIIMTGAIPIYLTG

-291 SLDSFAPANLRQ
+291 SLDSFSPDNLRQ

-309 LLQGRDAKIR
+309 LLQGREARIK

-368 HGMGSKRGFERARHP
+368 HGMGKKRGFERAKHP

-407 NSLEQTLDLERF
+407 DSMEQQLDVERF
-419 NEAFMMHTSTSPHY
+419 NESFMMHTSTSPHY

-455 QETLDEALSFRRAM
+455 QETLDEALSFRLAM

-474 RLHEDQWWFDVWEPQ
+474 RLDEDEWWFDVWEPEQ
-489 DALEAEQVQASD
+489 ALDAPQLDASD
-501 WTLDHHEEWHG
+501 WTLDNHAEWHG
-512 FGPMADDYALLDPIK
+512 FGDMAEDYALLDPIK

-532 PGVEEQGRL
+532 PGVEEHGRL
-541 AKSGIPAAVVTR
+541 GRTGIPATVVTR
-553 FLAERGLVV
+553 FLAERGIVV

-597 DANAPL
+597 DSNTPL
-603 EATLP
+603 ELTLP
-608 GVAATGHYRSLGLK
+608 TMARSGRYAGLGLQ
-622 DLCQQLHAFYKEQ
+622 DLCHQLHRFYKQ
-635 RMVRILRQIY
+635 QQMVKVLRQIY
-645 TELPEMVV
+645 TQLPEIAL
-653 RPADAYQQM
+653 RPADAYQMM
-662 VRGQVEMVPVDQ
+662 VRGQVEMVPINQ
-674 LAGRISAVMLVPY
+674 LGGRISAVMLVPY

-697 ERFPSDSNAI
+697 ERFPQDSSAI
-707 TDFLRVAQNLD
+707 TDYLHIALAQD
-718 EQFPGFESDIHGLRP
+718 QQFPGFESDIHGLRP
-733 VHTPDGGHTFCVD
+733 IVQEDGSVRYFVD
-746 CLVEVQIKPIP
+746 CLIE
-757 T
+757 

>member
-7 FPILI
+7 FPILV
-12 INPHIGRQDVAGSQL
+12 INSDIGRTNVAGQQL
-27 AELFKALKQEGF
+27 AELFSALKQEGF
-39 EVLATASIEEGRMI
+39 EVLGTTSLTEGRLV
-53 AEAHRGLSCILFTAD
+53 AEAHRGLSCILFTPD
-68 QEEDLEQVKALFL
+68 NDPEHELEPVRKLFR

-93 ALSTRQSLDNDKL
+93 ALSTTQALDTLLL
-106 SALRDL
+106 SRLRDV

-125 LPFIAGQIAR
+125 MPFIAGQIAR
-135 TAQAYLGQL
+135 TARAYMSQV

-153 DYTGRASY
+153 AYTGRASY

-203 GSLLDHNGPIAE
+203 GSLLDHTGPIAE

-238 ANKIIWHAFVSRDDV
+238 SNKIIWHAFVTHDDV

-291 SLDSFAPANLRQ
+291 SLDSFSPENLRQ
-303 RLAEHP
+303 RLADHP
-309 LLQGRDAKIR
+309 LLQGREARIK

-368 HGMGSKRGFERARHP
+368 HGMGKKRGFDRARHP

-407 NSLEQTLDLERF
+407 NSVEQQLDVGRF

-455 QETLDEALSFRRAM
+455 QEALDEALSFRLAM

-474 RLHEDQWWFDVWEPQ
+474 RLAEDEWWFDVWEPGQ
-489 DALEAEQVQASD
+489 ALETEQLNASD
-501 WTLDHHEEWHG
+501 WTLDNHADWHG
-512 FGPMADDYALLDPIK
+512 FGEMADDYALLDPIK

-532 PGVEEQGRL
+532 PGVEEHGRL
-541 AKSGIPAAVVTR
+541 GRTGIPATVVTR

-597 DANAPL
+597 DNNALL
-603 EATLP
+603 ELTLP
-608 GVAATGHYRSLGLK
+608 NVARSGRYSGMGLQ
-622 DLCQQLHAFYKEQ
+622 DLCHQLHYFYKQES
-635 RMVRILRQIY
+635 MVRILRQIY
-645 TELPEMVV
+645 TQLPEIVV

-662 VRGQVEMVPVDQ
+662 VRGQVEMVPVND

-697 ERFPSDSNAI
+697 ERFPEDSTAI
-707 TDFLRVAQNLD
+707 ADYLCVAQSLD
-718 EQFPGFESDIHGLRP
+718 VQFPGFESDIHGLRI
-733 VHTPDGGHTFCVD
+733 VTQEDGSVQRFVD
-746 CLVEVQIKPIP
+746 CLAEGSE
-757 T
+757 

>member
-7 FPILI
+7 FPILV
-12 INPHIGRQDVAGSQL
+12 INPHIGKTDVAGTQL
-27 AELFKALKQEGF
+27 GELFKTLKHEGF
-39 EVLATASIEEGRMI
+39 EVLATASIDEGRLI

-68 QEEDLEQVKALFL
+68 LEADLDPVRALFE

-93 ALSTRQSLDNDKL
+93 ALTTRQNLD
-106 SALRDL
+106 SAQLADLRDL

-135 TAQAYLGQL
+135 TARSYLSQL

-203 GSLLDHNGPIAE
+203 GSLLDHNGPIAA

-238 ANKIIWHAFVSRDDV
+238 ANKIIWHAYVTRDDV

-265 HAIIMTGAIPVYLTG
+265 HAIIMTGAIPIYLTG

-291 SLDSFAPANLRQ
+291 SLDAFSPDKLRQ

-309 LLQGRDAKIR
+309 LLRGREAKIR
-319 LAVLTNS
+319 LAVVTNS

-339 DELEDAVDILHFD
+339 DELEDAVDVLHFD

-368 HGMGSKRGFERARHP
+368 HGMGRNRGFPRAQHP
-383 LVFATQSPHKVLA
+383 MVFATQSPHKVLA
-396 ALSQASIILAE
+396 ALSQASVILAE
-407 NSLEQTLDLERF
+407 NSDQQELDLERF

-446 AGEPGRSLV
+446 AGAPGRSLV

-469 QQTAE
+469 HQTAA
-474 RLHEDQWWFDVWEPQ
+474 RLDDDQWWFDVWEPEE
-489 DALEAEQVQASD
+489 ALETDTLAATD
-501 WTLDHHEEWHG
+501 WTLDNQAPWHG
-512 FGPMADDYALLDPIK
+512 FGDMANDYALLDPIK

-532 PGVEEQGRL
+532 PGVEEHGRL
-541 AKSGIPAAVVTR
+541 AKSGIPAAIVTR
-553 FLAERGLVV
+553 FLAERGIVV

-597 DANAPL
+597 DNNAPL
-603 EATLP
+603 EMTLP
-608 GVAATGHYRSLGLK
+608 RVARSGHYSDMGLQ
-622 DLCQQLHAFYKEQ
+622 DLCQQLHRFYKEQ
-635 RMVRILRQIY
+635 RMVKVLRQIY
-645 TELPEMVV
+645 TELPEIVL
-653 RPADAYQQM
+653 RPADAYQAM
-662 VRGQVEMVPVDQ
+662 VKGEVEMLPVDE

-697 ERFPSDSNAI
+697 ERFPSDSSAI
-707 TDFLRVAQNLD
+707 IDYLRVASSQD
-718 EQFPGFESDIHGLRP
+718 QQFPGFESDIHGARP
-733 VHTPDGGHTFCVD
+733 AQKDNGQMQFCVD
-746 CLVEVQIKPIP
+746 CLKE
-757 T
+757 

>member
-7 FPILI
+7 FPILV
-12 INPHIGRQDVAGSQL
+12 INPHIGQANVAGKQL
-27 AELFKALKQEGF
+27 DDLFSALSQEGF
-39 EVLATASIEEGRMI
+39 EVLATGSLDEGRLI
-53 AEAHRGLSCILFTAD
+53 AEAHRGLSCILFSTD
-68 QEEDLEQVKALFL
+68 DGNDLAPVQALFE
-81 AAHSRSPELPIM
+81 AAHSRSPELPII
-93 ALSTRQSLDNDKL
+93 ALSTRQHLDSHYL

-112 HQLRG
+112 LQLRG

-135 TAQAYLGQL
+135 TARAYLAQL

-153 DYTGRASY
+153 DYTARSSY

-177 PVGRAFHDFFGE
+177 PVGRAFHDFLGE

-230 YVVNGTST
+230 YVINGTST

-265 HAIIMTGAIPVYLTG
+265 HAIIMTGAIPLYLTG

-291 SLDSFAPANLRQ
+291 SLEELAPERLKQ

-309 LLQGRDAKIR
+309 LLKDRQVDNIR

-339 DELEDAVDILHFD
+339 EQLQDAVDILHFD

-368 HGMGSKRGFERARHP
+368 HGMGRNRGLPRARHP

-396 ALSQASIILAE
+396 ALSQASIILAQDSE
-407 NSLEQTLDLERF
+407 EQQLDRERF

-455 QETLDEALSFRRAM
+455 QETLDEALSFRQAM

-474 RLHEDQWWFDVWEPQ
+474 RLDEDQWWFDVWEPEE
-489 DALEAEQVQASD
+489 ALDSEQLQASD
-501 WTLDHHEEWHG
+501 WTLDNGESWHG
-512 FGPMADDYALLDPIK
+512 FGDMAPDYALLDPIK

-541 AKSGIPAAVVTR
+541 AKSGIPAAIVTR

-603 EATLP
+603 ETTLP
-608 GVAATGHYRSLGLK
+608 GIAQGGHYPGLGLQ
-622 DLCQQLHAFYKEQ
+622 DLCERLHSFYKQQ
-635 RMVRILRQIY
+635 RMVKILRQIY
-645 TELPEMVV
+645 TELPDMLV
-653 RPADAYQQM
+653 RPADAYQHM
-662 VRGQVEMVPVDQ
+662 VRGQVEMVPIEQ

-697 ERFPSDSNAI
+697 ERFPTDCTAI
-707 TDFLRVAQNLD
+707 TDYLRVAQQLD
-718 EQFPGFESDIHGLRP
+718 QQFPGFESDIHGLREIRQE
-733 VHTPDGGHTFCVD
+733 DGSVRFCVD
-746 CLVEVQIKPIP
+746 CLKE
-757 T
+757 